1 MKKAGQAFIDGLS
14 PQAVIPAERAS
25 IRRLLMRFSTRHIVF
40 VAALLAFSG
49 CITSHYKN
57 DKGCECT
64 RRYFTIF
71 GIPTH
76 SCSDACQTVVASD
89 KIQGQELK
97 IAAMAPSPS
106 LRQSTPA
113 KTIEQNIKTTTQALR

>member
-1 MKKAGQAFIDGLS
+1 MRSSAKNVVF
-14 PQAVIPAERAS
+14 
-25 IRRLLMRFSTRHIVF
+25 LL
-40 VAALLAFSG
+40 ALLAFSG

-76 SCSDACQTVVASD
+76 SCSDVCQAVAEPAKVQGEELKVAS
-89 KIQGQELK
+89 L
-97 IAAMAPSPS
+97 APSPS
-106 LRQSTPA
+106 LQ
-113 KTIEQNIKTTTQALR
+113 QNAQAQQIARSIKATTQALR